1 MIQNVYAAKIIPL
14 LRTNMAK
21 KNIAFMIFIPFSE
34 VSALFI
40 LFTAVTPNFKFV
52 FDFNFSESQSEFQW
66 LVK

>member
-1 MIQNVYAAKIIPL
+1 
-14 LRTNMAK
+14 
-21 KNIAFMIFIPFSE
+21 MIFIPFSE

-40 LFTAVTPNFKFV
+40 LFTAVTSNFKFA